1 MLKYLIALITSFII
15 VYFIMPFLIKMAQ
28 KKGFTDKPT
37 ERKKHKG
44 AIPLVGGLGMFIGF
58 NICYLILVK
67 SSVLEKVS
75 LFLATTLVFG
85 IGVIDDFYKSR
96 GKEFKI
102 LPRVIV
108 QLLAANII
116 YLSGIVFRG
125 VTNPFNGQYIL
136 LPVVLQ
142 YLLTITWIF
151 GVTTVVNWSDGMD
164 GLAGGITSISATT
177 LFVVALAMHQYDSA
191 IMCII
196 LVGCIL
202 AFLRYNRPPAKI
214 FMGDSGA
221 NFLGVLLAIIALD
234 GAFKQATVMSIFIPF
249 LALGVPI
256 FDNLFVVF
264 KRFTEGKPVYQA
276 DRSQIHYRLQRKGLN
291 TKQILLCVCLISG
304 VLSLISI
311 LIVIFNL

>member
-1 MLKYLIALITSFII
+1 MLGYLIALIASFII
-15 VYFIMPFLIKMAQ
+15 VYLTMPFFMKLAKRYS
-28 KKGFTDKPT
+28 FTDKPT

-44 AIPLVGGLGMFIGF
+44 AIPLVGGLGMFVGF
-58 NICYLILVK
+58 SICYLFFVHDNLEEKISIVVAAFLVL
-67 SSVLEKVS
+67 SIG
-75 LFLATTLVFG
+75 LV
-85 IGVIDDFYKSR
+85 DDYYKSR

-102 LPRVIV
+102 LPRVVI
-108 QLLAANII
+108 QLIAANII
-116 YLSGIVFRG
+116 YFSGIVFKG
-125 VTNPFNGQYIL
+125 VTNPFDGHYIL
-136 LPVVLQ
+136 LPILLQ
-142 YLLTITWIF
+142 YILTITWIF

-221 NFLGVLLAIIALD
+221 NFLGFLLAIIALD
-234 GAFKQATVMSIFIPF
+234 GAFKQATIMSILIPF

-276 DRSQIHYRLQRKGLN
+276 DRSQIHYRLQRKGLS
-291 TKQILLCVCLISG
+291 TKQVLLCVCLISG

-311 LIVIFNL
+311 LIVVLKL